1 MCVCVFIFG
10 RKIVVFVIVNQS
22 YLCNG
27 TFCKSLLSC
36 GDAVVLLVAG
46 KRWLS
51 QPDQESKRS
60 YWEEP
65 CHILV
70 SFLCPSLPY
79 NTLISFYVHLLHS
92 WCTTLE
98 GTCHGFILR
107 RDLVLIICFSK
118 GSNNGPNCVFRYI
131 YLQRAPIDF
140 VNLSVYPGVHFSLSV
155 LLSWADRGSCAHKCV
170 C

>member
-1 MCVCVFIFG
+1 MHTKFTLKYNSIIFVMFVCVFIFG
-10 RKIVVFVIVNQS
+10 RKIVVFVIAIQS

-27 TFCKSLLSC
+27 TFCKSSLTC

-79 NTLISFYVHLLHS
+79 NTLISFFMSICLTTAVQHS
-92 WCTTLE
+92 MELVMRPVMVFDNLIPKGIQKWTKLRIWIHVFTTR
-98 GTCHGFILR
+98 T
-107 RDLVLIICFSK
+107 
-118 GSNNGPNCVFRYI
+118 YI
-131 YLQRAPIDF
+131 F
-140 VNLSVYPGVHFSLSV
+140 
-155 LLSWADRGSCAHKCV
+155 C
-170 C
+170 

>member
-10 RKIVVFVIVNQS
+10 RKIVVFVIAIQS

-79 NTLISFYVHLLHS
+79 NTLISFLCPFASQLLYNTLRNLS
-92 WCTTLE
+92 WIHPETW
-98 GTCHGFILR
+98 F
-107 RDLVLIICFSK
+107 LIILFWK
-118 GSNNGPNCVFRYI
+118 GFKNGPNCVFRYKCIQRAHI
-131 YLQRAPIDF
+131 YL
-140 VNLSVYPGVHFSLSV
+140 VNLPVHQVYIFIFS
-155 LLSWADRGSCAHKCV
+155 
-170 C
+170 

>member
-1 MCVCVFIFG
+1 MLSFG
-10 RKIVVFVIVNQS
+10 RKIVVFVIAIQR
-22 YLCNG
+22 YLCNS

-79 NTLISFYVHLLHS
+79 NTLISFFLCPFASQLLYNTEKEIVMDSSWNVIRFLLYVS
-92 WCTTLE
+92 
-98 GTCHGFILR
+98 GFTDSLPP
-107 RDLVLIICFSK
+107 DEEAFASK
-118 GSNNGPNCVFRYI
+118 ACGKNIFQIR
-131 YLQRAPIDF
+131 
-140 VNLSVYPGVHFSLSV
+140 
-155 LLSWADRGSCAHKCV
+155 
-170 C
+170 

>member
-1 MCVCVFIFG
+1 MLLCVLSFG
-10 RKIVVFVIVNQS
+10 RKIVVFVIAIQR
-22 YLCNG
+22 YLCNS

-70 SFLCPSLPY
+70 SFFMSIASLQHSDKLFMSICFTTAVQHSKELVM
-79 NTLISFYVHLLHS
+79 NSSWDVVFNNLI
-92 WCTTLE
+92 LE
-98 GTCHGFILR
+98 GI
-107 RDLVLIICFSK
+107 
-118 GSNNGPNCVFRYI
+118 
-131 YLQRAPIDF
+131 
-140 VNLSVYPGVHFSLSV
+140 
-155 LLSWADRGSCAHKCV
+155 
-170 C
+170 

>member
-1 MCVCVFIFG
+1 MHTSDIKIFFLCFNQSYLIFSLLDFFPKGLLSATIVYNASLINQIIFVMLVCVFIFV
-10 RKIVVFVIVNQS
+10 RKVVVFVIAIQR

-79 NTLISFYVHLLHS
+79 NTLINKLFYVHLLHNC
-92 WCTTLE
+92 CTTLN
-98 GTCHGFILR
+98 GTCHELILR
-107 RDLVLIICFSK
+107 LGFNNLILEGI
-118 GSNNGPNCVFRYI
+118 
-131 YLQRAPIDF
+131 
-140 VNLSVYPGVHFSLSV
+140 
-155 LLSWADRGSCAHKCV
+155 
-170 C
+170 

>member
-10 RKIVVFVIVNQS
+10 RKIVVFVIAIQS

-60 YWEEP
+60 YWGEP

-79 NTLISFYVHLLHS
+79 NTLISFFYVHLLYNC
-92 WCTTLE
+92 CTTLK
-98 GTCHGFILR
+98 GTCHEFILR
-107 RDLVLIICFSK
+107 RVKVFDSLIPKVIK
-118 GSNNGPNCVFRYI
+118 KWTKLRI
-131 YLQRAPIDF
+131 
-140 VNLSVYPGVHFSLSV
+140 
-155 LLSWADRGSCAHKCV
+155 
-170 C
+170 